1 MRFDGLRRRDFIT
14 LLGGAA
20 AAWPFA
26 ARAQQPAMPVVGFL
40 RSTSALDSADLVAAL
55 RQGLQQTGF
64 TEGLNIAMD
73 YRWADGH
80 NDRLPA
86 LATDLVSRRVTV
98 LIAAN
103 LAAMVAA
110 KTATATIPI
119 VFVTGDDPVKLG
131 FVASLN
137 RPQGDITGI
146 SFYSGNL
153 GAKQLELL
161 HELMPKATVIGMLV
175 NPTSQGAD
183 AQTREAHR
191 AAYALGQQIHVV
203 NVGSELDLD
212 RAFATL
218 VQERV
223 DALLIGGD
231 ALFTTELR
239 DRLVALA
246 AHHALPAIHYMR
258 EFVAAGGLM
267 SYGGSVTDAY
277 RQVGIYVAR
286 VLKGA
291 TPADLPVMLPTKF
304 ELVINLTT
312 AKALGIE
319 VPPTLLARA
328 DEVIE

>member
-1 MRFDGLRRRDFIT
+1 MKRREFIT
-14 LLGGAA
+14 LLGGTT
-20 AAWPFA
+20 AWPLA

-40 RSTSALDSADLVAAL
+40 RSTSALDSADLLVAL
-55 RQGLQQTGF
+55 RQGLQQTGY
-64 TEGLNIAMD
+64 TEGQNVAIE

-86 LATDLVSRRVTV
+86 LAADLVSRHVIV
-98 LIAAN
+98 LVAAN

-110 KTATATIPI
+110 KAATATIPI

-131 FVASLN
+131 FETSLN
-137 RPQGDITGI
+137 LPEGNVTGI

-161 HELMPKATVIGMLV
+161 HEVMPKATVIGMLV
-175 NPTSQGAD
+175 NPTSQGAG
-183 AQTREAHR
+183 AQTREAQR
-191 AAYALGQQIHVV
+191 AASALGQQIRVV
-203 NVGSELDLD
+203 NVVGEPDLD

-218 VQERV
+218 VQERA

-239 DRLVALA
+239 DRLAALA
-246 AHHALPAIHYMR
+246 ARHALPAIHYAR
-258 EFVAAGGLM
+258 EFVAAGGLI
-267 SYGGSVTDAY
+267 SYGGSITDAY

-286 VLKGA
+286 VLKGT
-291 TPADLPVMLPTKF
+291 TPADLPVMLPSKF
-304 ELVINLTT
+304 ELVINLKT
-312 AKALGIE
+312 AKMLGLTI
-319 VPPTLLARA
+319 PPGVLAIA

>member
-1 MRFDGLRRRDFIT
+1 MRRREFIT

-20 AAWPFA
+20 VSWPLA
-26 ARAQQPAMPVVGFL
+26 VRAQQAALPVVGFL
-40 RSTSALDSADLVAAL
+40 RSTSALDSADLLVAL
-55 RQGLQQTGF
+55 RQGLQQTGY
-64 TEGLNIAMD
+64 TEGKNVAIE

-86 LATDLVSRRVTV
+86 LAADLVSRHVSV

-103 LAAMVAA
+103 LAALVAVKA
-110 KTATATIPI
+110 ATATIPI

-137 RPQGDITGI
+137 RPEGNVTGI

-161 HELMPKATVIGMLV
+161 HEVMPNATVIGMLV

-183 AQTREAHR
+183 AQTREARR
-191 AAYALGQQIHVV
+191 AASALGQQIRVV
-203 NVGSELDLD
+203 NVAGEPDLD

-218 VQERV
+218 VQERA

-239 DRLVALA
+239 DRLVTLTAR
-246 AHHALPAIHYMR
+246 HALPAIHYAR
-258 EFVAAGGLM
+258 EFVTAGGLI
-267 SYGGSVTDAY
+267 SYGGSLTDAY

-286 VLKGA
+286 MLKGA
-291 TPADLPVMLPTKF
+291 TPADLPVILPSKL
-304 ELVINLTT
+304 ELVINLKT

-319 VPPTLLARA
+319 IPPTLLARA

>member
-1 MRFDGLRRRDFIT
+1 
-14 LLGGAA
+14 
-20 AAWPFA
+20 
-26 ARAQQPAMPVVGFL
+26 
-40 RSTSALDSADLVAAL
+40 
-55 RQGLQQTGF
+55 LQQRGY
-64 TEGLNIAMD
+64 TEGQNVAIE
-73 YRWADGH
+73 YRWTDGH

-86 LATDLVSRRVTV
+86 LAADLVSRHVSV
-98 LIAAN
+98 LVAAN

-110 KTATATIPI
+110 KAATATIPI

-137 RPQGDITGI
+137 RPEGNVTGI

-161 HELMPKATVIGMLV
+161 HEVMPKATVIGMLV

-183 AQTREAHR
+183 AQTREAQR
-191 AAYALGQQIHVV
+191 AAYALGQQIRVV
-203 NVGSELDLD
+203 NVVGEPDLD

-218 VQERV
+218 VQERA

-239 DRLVALA
+239 DRLAALA
-246 AHHALPAIHYMR
+246 ARHALPAIHYAR
-258 EFVAAGGLM
+258 EFVAAGGLI
-267 SYGGSVTDAY
+267 SYGGSITDAY

-291 TPADLPVMLPTKF
+291 TSADLPVMLPSKF
-304 ELVINLTT
+304 ELVINL
-312 AKALGIE
+312 KR
-319 VPPTLLARA
+319 PPRRWA
-328 DEVIE
+328 